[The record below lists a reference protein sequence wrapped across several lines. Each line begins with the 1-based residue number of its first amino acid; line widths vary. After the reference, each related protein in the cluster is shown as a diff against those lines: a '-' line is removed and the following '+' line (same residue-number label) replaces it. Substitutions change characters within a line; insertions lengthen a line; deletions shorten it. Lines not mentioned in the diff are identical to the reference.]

1 MVAEPGR
8 ERTNPMNNSMRWAMA
23 GLVVSLMLTC
33 SSSFAGAEEC
43 EGTAMTASLVTLNNS
58 GVTGTAKLCITE
70 NGVHTRITA
79 NNLTPGNPYTVWF
92 VYFDDPSRCLSPGN
106 CTSAD
111 TVMPAADPEGVV
123 GRYDSITA
131 KESTGTFSGHLGM
144 QPSSGSIIV
153 MPIFAHGSLSA
164 DGHIRARQL
173 LTPQDPSLGA
183 PGLGTSSDGKKGSPV
198 ARAVF
203 AIP

>member
-1 MVAEPGR
+1 
-8 ERTNPMNNSMRWAMA
+8 MNNYMRWALA
-23 GLVVSLMLTC
+23 GLAFSLMVCT
-33 SSSFAGAEEC
+33 SSVAGAEEC
-43 EGTAMTASLVTLNNS
+43 EGTALTASLVTLNNS
-58 GVTGTAKLCITE
+58 GVTGTAVLCISE
-70 NGVHTRITA
+70 GGVHTRISA

-92 VYFDDPSRCLSPGN
+92 VYFDDPSKCLTPGN

-111 TVMPAADPEGVV
+111 TVMPPADPEGVL

-131 KESTGTFSGHLGM
+131 EESTGRFSGHVGI
-144 QPSSGSIIV
+144 QPSSGSVVV

-183 PGLGTSSDGKKGSPV
+183 PGLGTPSDGKKGSPV

-203 AIP
+203 VIP

>member
-1 MVAEPGR
+1 MK
-8 ERTNPMNNSMRWAMA
+8 NYMRWALA
-23 GLVVSLMLTC
+23 GLAMSLTVIC
-33 SSSFAGAEEC
+33 TSSMARAEEC
-43 EGTAMTASLVTLNNS
+43 EGTALTVSLATLNNS
-58 GVTGTAKLCITE
+58 GVTGTGKLCISE
-70 NGVHTRITA
+70 SGVHTRITA

-92 VYFDDPSRCLSPGN
+92 VYFDNPSNCLTPGN

-111 TVMPAADPEGVV
+111 TVMPAADPEGVL

-131 KESTGTFSGHLGM
+131 KDSTGTFSGHVGI

>member
-1 MVAEPGR
+1 MK
-8 ERTNPMNNSMRWAMA
+8 NCMRWALLGFA
-23 GLVVSLMLTC
+23 LSLMVICT
-33 SSSFAGAEEC
+33 SSIATAEEC
-43 EGTAMTASLVTLNNS
+43 EGTTLTALLVTLNNS
-58 GVTGTAKLCITE
+58 GVTGNARLCISE
-70 NGVHTRITA
+70 SGVHTRITA
-79 NNLTPGNPYTVWF
+79 NNLTAGNPYTVWF
-92 VYFDDPSRCLSPGN
+92 VYFDDPAKCLTPGN

-111 TVMPAADPEGVV
+111 TVMPAADPEGVL

-131 KESTGTFSGHLGM
+131 KTSTGTFSGHVGT
-144 QPSSGSIIV
+144 QPSSGSVIV

-183 PGLGTSSDGKKGSPV
+183 PGLGTSSEGKQGSPV

>member
-1 MVAEPGR
+1 
-8 ERTNPMNNSMRWAMA
+8 
-23 GLVVSLMLTC
+23 
-33 SSSFAGAEEC
+33 
-43 EGTAMTASLVTLNNS
+43 MTASLVTLNNS
-58 GVTGTAKLCITE
+58 GVTGTARLCISE
-70 NGVHTRITA
+70 SGVHTRITA

-92 VYFDDPSRCLSPGN
+92 VYFDDPSKCLTPGN

-111 TVMPAADPEGVV
+111 TVMPVMDPEGVL

-131 KESTGTFSGHLGM
+131 KESTGTFSGHVGI
-144 QPSSGSIIV
+144 QPSSRSVIV

-203 AIP
+203 VIP

>member
-1 MVAEPGR
+1 MSKTKCLRSAL
-8 ERTNPMNNSMRWAMA
+8 A
-23 GLVVSLMLTC
+23 GLAVSLMALCTF
-33 SSSFAGAEEC
+33 STAKAEEC
-43 EGTAMTASLVTLNNS
+43 EGTTLTASLMTLNNS
-58 GVTGTAKLCITE
+58 GVTGTAKLCISE
-70 NGVHTRITA
+70 GGVHTRITA

-92 VYFDDPSRCLSPGN
+92 VYFDDPSKCLTPGH

-111 TVMPAADPEGVV
+111 TVTPAADPEGVL

-131 KESTGTFSGHLGM
+131 EESTGTFSGHVGI
-144 QPSSGSIIV
+144 QPSSRSIIV

-183 PGLGTSSDGKKGSPV
+183 PGLGTTSDGTKGSPV